1 MVDSPPAC
9 GVGFF
14 MGGDIMEINKLIA
27 ELRQIPQCF
36 VVATE
41 DRYIAIGEL
50 AHAAARAIEE
60 MEKSVGQNK
69 KREAELE
76 QLFEDLAG
84 RG

>member
-1 MVDSPPAC
+1 VIVLLRWLIPHPPAGWGFLWA
-9 GVGFF
+9 GVSW
-14 MGGDIMEINKLIA
+14 K
-27 ELRQIPQCF
+27 
-36 VVATE
+36 TE

-60 MEKSVGQNK
+60 MEETVWKNK